1 VAPAAGQHED
11 VLERDHVDPRRVF
24 LVSALLCDV
33 VVKPRQ
39 ELFVEF
45 FEQQILAVEFV
56 VDVVFEMLV
65 NTPIFIV
72 GRFAAADAHHPAELL
87 VVMPEEGQQRFVALV
102 VAEIHLLDHFRSDQ
116 GMLVKQRVVTSFD
129 AETNLRE
136 LFVDM

>member
-1 VAPAAGQHED
+1 MFFFIPG
-11 VLERDHVDPRRVF
+11 F
-24 LVSALLCDV
+24 LCDIGV
-33 VVKPRQ
+33 EAREEFPV
-39 ELFVEF
+39 ELLEHQVF
-45 FEQQILAVEFV
+45 AVEFV

-116 GMLVKQRVVTSFD
+116 GMLVKQRVITSFD
-129 AETNLRE
+129 VETNLRE